1 MSAPVFASGAFD
13 NLRSRYV
20 RFLDEASRLG
30 SLTVLLWSDDLVR
43 RITGKDP
50 KFPLIERAY
59 LLRALRYVK
68 RVVTLDED
76 LTSEVSAPPIAI
88 AGGVWTVLNDEQ
100 VPKGTAFCQRHHLEY
115 RVFQDHELTGYP
127 ERTSGTG
134 GDRTGRKKVIVTGCY
149 DWLHSGHV
157 RFFEEVQGFG
167 DLYVVLGHDANIRML
182 KGEGHPLF
190 PQEERRYVV
199 AGVRYVMQALIATG
213 EGWLDADPQIRLLK
227 PQIYAV
233 NEDGDRG
240 GKREYCAKM
249 GIEYLVL
256 KRIPATGLSA
266 RSSTKL
272 RGF

>member
-1 MSAPVFASGAFD
+1 MNKRFIAAVSHRGIEHAGHRLHQGRAF
-13 NLRSRYV
+13 
-20 RFLDEASRLG
+20 
-30 SLTVLLWSDDLVR
+30 
-43 RITGKDP
+43 
-50 KFPLIERAY
+50 
-59 LLRALRYVK
+59 
-68 RVVTLDED
+68 
-76 LTSEVSAPPIAI
+76 
-88 AGGVWTVLNDEQ
+88 
-100 VPKGTAFCQRHHLEY
+100 
-115 RVFQDHELTGYP
+115 
-127 ERTSGTG
+127 
-134 GDRTGRKKVIVTGCY
+134 
-149 DWLHSGHV
+149 V

-199 AGVRYVMQALIATG
+199 AGVRYVTQALIATG